1 MSAHL
6 DEAELAAKCGG
17 PRSYSPD
24 EIAVLPPAPG
34 MARRIPTEQLLLEEL
49 QELSAMTATLLRSA
63 QESGELPLCDAR
75 LLRGKA
81 QWLESLTER
90 AAIDRLRTVRE
101 VLPGSAEDKARQR
114 MVTR

>member
-6 DEAELAAKCGG
+6 DEAELAGRCGG
-17 PRSYSPD
+17 PRAYSLAD
-24 EIAVLPPAPG
+24 IKHRTLV
-34 MARRIPTEQLLLEEL
+34 IEEL
-49 QELSAMTATLLRSA
+49 KDLADTAARLLA
-63 QESGELPLCDAR
+63 QANISGELPLCDAR

-90 AAIDRLRTVRE
+90 AAIDRLRSVPV

-114 MVTR
+114 VVGR